1 MQSKD
6 GLVGLPLSGCRKRT
20 RPANAWAEAHER
32 LKQFGRPGC
41 LEARIEFNIGSCAN
55 QARRFQR
62 PRPQMRVLISGA
74 GIAGLTAAFWLR
86 RYGFAPTIVERA
98 PSLLTGG
105 YKIDVRGTALQILG
119 RMGIH
124 DAVVAASTDM
134 QGALLVDSD
143 GKVINEMSGDAFGHR
158 AGADVEIVRGALC
171 QILMDRISDAE
182 FIFGDSIRSISQSP
196 DSVRVEFTNNS
207 PREFD
212 LLIGADGLHSN
223 VRGLVFGDESRF
235 VRDLGLYLCVYT
247 VPNYL
252 QLDRLEMQYSE
263 LGRVAAIWSS
273 RGDANAKACFG
284 FAAPVKIDLH
294 NRAQQQQALANVYE
308 GIGWEIPRL
317 LEMMPG
323 APDFYFDA
331 AAQICMAQWSQGRA
345 VLVGDAGYCASPMS
359 GQGTSL
365 ALIGAYVLAGEL
377 AAASG
382 AYQTAF
388 QRYEREMRP
397 FVALNQELGVRSA
410 SLMRSKE
417 RNVSAWLLEQAMRI
431 APGRMIQL
439 FIDRST
445 RRIQHA
451 ANAIAL
457 KDYATER
464 AASSPG

>member
-1 MQSKD
+1 
-6 GLVGLPLSGCRKRT
+6 
-20 RPANAWAEAHER
+20 
-32 LKQFGRPGC
+32 
-41 LEARIEFNIGSCAN
+41 
-55 QARRFQR
+55 
-62 PRPQMRVLISGA
+62 MRVLISGA
-74 GIAGLTAAFWLR
+74 GIAGLTVAYWLQ

-105 YKIDVRGTALQILG
+105 YKIDVRGTALHVLR

-134 QGALLVDSD
+134 QGALLVDKD

-158 AGADVEIVRGALC
+158 VGEDLEIVRGTLC
-171 QILMDRISDAE
+171 QILMDHISDAE
-182 FIFGDSIRSISQSP
+182 FIFGDSIQAISQAS
-196 DSVRVEFTNNS
+196 DGVQVEFKKNR

-212 LLIGADGLHSN
+212 LVIGADGLHSN
-223 VRGLVFGDESRF
+223 VRGIVFGDESRF

-252 QLDRLEMQYSE
+252 KLDRMEMQYSE

-284 FAAPVKIDLH
+284 FVAPTVIDLRD
-294 NRAQQQQALANVYE
+294 RAQQQQVLANVYN
-308 GIGWEIPRL
+308 GIGWEVPRL

-323 APDFYFDA
+323 AADYYFDA
-331 AAQICMAQWSQGRA
+331 AAQICMDHWSRGRV

-388 QRYEREMRP
+388 DQYEKEMRS
-397 FVALNQELGVRSA
+397 FVMLNQALGLKSA
-410 SLMRSKE
+410 KLMKSKGKK
-417 RNVSAWLLEQAMRI
+417 NVFTRLLEQIMRI
-431 APGRMIQL
+431 APGRMIQ
-439 FIDRST
+439 FIINRST
-445 RRIQHA
+445 RRIHQA
-451 ANAIAL
+451 ANAITL
-457 KDYATER
+457 KDYSA
-464 AASSPG
+464 

>member
-1 MQSKD
+1 
-6 GLVGLPLSGCRKRT
+6 
-20 RPANAWAEAHER
+20 
-32 LKQFGRPGC
+32 
-41 LEARIEFNIGSCAN
+41 
-55 QARRFQR
+55 
-62 PRPQMRVLISGA
+62 MRVLISGA
-74 GIAGLTAAFWLR
+74 GIAGLTVAYWLQ

-105 YKIDVRGTALQILG
+105 YKIDVRGTALHVLR

-134 QGALLVDSD
+134 QGALLVDKD

-158 AGADVEIVRGALC
+158 VGEDLEIVRGTLC
-171 QILMDRISDAE
+171 QILMDHISDAE
-182 FIFGDSIRSISQSP
+182 FIFGDSIQAISQAS
-196 DSVRVEFTNNS
+196 DGVQVEFKKNR

-212 LLIGADGLHSN
+212 LVIGADGLHSN
-223 VRGLVFGDESRF
+223 VRGIVFGDESRF

-252 QLDRLEMQYSE
+252 KLDRMEMQYSE

-284 FAAPVKIDLH
+284 FVAPTVIDLRD
-294 NRAQQQQALANVYE
+294 RAQQQQVLANVYN
-308 GIGWEIPRL
+308 GIGWEVPRL

-323 APDFYFDA
+323 AADYYFDA
-331 AAQICMAQWSQGRA
+331 AAQICMDHWSRGRV

-388 QRYEREMRP
+388 DQYEKEMRS
-397 FVALNQELGVRSA
+397 FGYAQSG
-410 SLMRSKE
+410 
-417 RNVSAWLLEQAMRI
+417 
-431 APGRMIQL
+431 
-439 FIDRST
+439 T
-445 RRIQHA
+445 R
-451 ANAIAL
+451 
-457 KDYATER
+457 TEICKVDEV
-464 AASSPG
+464 